1 MRSGFIFSTC
11 LESWK
16 ISSPGKLPLFF
27 GPIVWYYG
35 EKKRERMFA
44 MLHLLLGRD
53 WTANRDEILNRV
65 SSDVKCRRGN
75 RILMVPELISHETER
90 RLCTA
95 AGDTASRYAEVLSF
109 TRLAN
114 RVTESLSCATMECL
128 DNGGRVVAMASAA
141 RQLSSRLKAY
151 ASVETR
157 PEFLTGLIEGVDEFK
172 RCCITSQDLSR
183 AALET
188 EGTLAQK
195 LEELSL
201 LMEGYDALCSHG
213 KRDPRDQM
221 TWLLELMEEGSF
233 AAAHVF
239 YIDGFPDFTRQH
251 LAILEHLIK
260 ESPEVTVSLNCDRA
274 ESPLLAFEKAGQTAS
289 ELIRCAKHA
298 GIEYK
303 VEFIEER
310 HTPVFSV
317 CGKLFQGSFDSG
329 FAKDVLRTFRAQ
341 TPYQECMAAAHEV
354 MALVRSGCRYR
365 DITLVFTDP
374 SVYMPLISLVFNR
387 FHIPVYQSGTED
399 ILQKNVMITV
409 LNALDAALNGFDRRE
424 VLRYLRSGLSPLD
437 TDTCD
442 LVENYAITWGI
453 RGSAWLKPWE
463 NHPEGL
469 SAPWND
475 FSRNRLEFLNRARER
490 AMEPLERLSR
500 GFREAKNV
508 KAQVRALYIFLE
520 EIHLATRLL
529 VMAQDLDE
537 AGDNRSAQI
546 LNQLWE
552 ILLSALEQMHD
563 VLGDTHWEAEHF
575 TRLLRLLLSQYD
587 VGTIPPVLDAVQT
600 GPVSAMRCHQQK
612 HLILLGAQEGNLPG
626 YSGSTGLLTDQERVM
641 LRQLGVPLTGGAMEG
656 IQAEFAEI
664 YGVFCGATE
673 SVRVYCSGEQPSF
686 VFRRLCDMAGGM
698 ETVGEGLSFAQADGA
713 EAAAYLARWEEPDA
727 ACRLGLTESYM
738 DIACRRDYSLGKVQ
752 KEHIQSLYGE
762 TLNLSASQ
770 IDRVAECRLS
780 YFLKY
785 GLRAQERKE
794 ATVDPAEFGTYVHA
808 VLEDTCREIRDR
820 GGFHTVSL
828 EETLE
833 IAHRYSDAY
842 AAEHFSQL
850 QSERMVY
857 LFRRNIQELDMVVG
871 ELWQEL
877 SISDFA
883 PLDFEVG
890 FGSEEGLAPI
900 AIPNHAMNAL
910 LRGFIDRV
918 DSWQSGGSRY
928 YRVVD
933 YKTGKKDFDYCDV
946 YNGVGL
952 QMLLYMFALKHSG
965 AAVVGDK
972 AVAAGVQYF
981 PARAPYMTSDGKLSP
996 EEAEKA
1002 RMTQWKRKGL
1012 LLQDEGVL
1020 QAMEPGE
1027 QYRRLC
1033 CTVKKD
1039 GTLSGDLADREQLK
1053 MLETYVFRVV
1063 GKMVE
1068 DIASGNVEPNPYTRG
1083 SSHDACAWCPYA
1095 SICHKET
1102 VEGRRNYKTMTAQR
1116 FWEEIGKEEHHGG

>member
-1 MRSGFIFSTC
+1 
-11 LESWK
+11 
-16 ISSPGKLPLFF
+16 
-27 GPIVWYYG
+27 
-35 EKKRERMFA
+35 

-53 WTANRDEILNRV
+53 WTANRDEILRRV
-65 SSDVKCRRGN
+65 AADVKNGKDR

-90 RLCTA
+90 RLCA
-95 AGDTASRYAEVLSF
+95 YAGDTASRYAEVLSF

-114 RVTESLSCATMECL
+114 RVTADLGCANMECL
-128 DNGGRVVAMASAA
+128 DSGGRVVAMASAA

-151 ASVETR
+151 AAVETK

-221 TWLLELMEEGSF
+221 TWLLEQMEEGSF
-233 AAAHVF
+233 AAEHVF

-251 LAILEHLIK
+251 LAILEHLIR
-260 ESPEVTVSLNCDRA
+260 ESAEVTVSLNCDRP
-274 ESPLLAFEKAGQTAS
+274 ESLLLAFEKAGETAS
-289 ELIRCAKHA
+289 QLIQCAKKA
-298 GIEYK
+298 GIPYK
-303 VEFIEER
+303 IEMVEEQESSLSYLR
-310 HTPVFSV
+310 SA
-317 CGKLFQGSFDSG
+317 LFQGSLTEG
-329 FAKDVLRTFRAQ
+329 QAREVLTTFRAQ
-341 TPYQECMAAAHEV
+341 SPYQECMAAAQEV
-354 MALVRSGCRYR
+354 MELVRSGFRYR

-399 ILQKNVMITV
+399 ILQKNVITTV
-409 LNALDAALNGFDRRE
+409 LNALEAALSGFDRRS

-437 TDTCD
+437 ADTCD
-442 LVENYAITWGI
+442 LVENYAIVWGI
-453 RGSAWLKPWE
+453 RGQEWLRPWE

-469 SAPWND
+469 SAQWND
-475 FSRNRLEFLNRARER
+475 FSRSRLEYLNNARQR
-490 AMEPLERLSR
+490 AMEPLEALSK
-500 GFREAKNV
+500 GFRNARNLQE
-508 KAQVRALYIFLE
+508 QVLALYKFLE
-520 EIHLATRLL
+520 DIRLAKRLL
-529 VMAQDLDE
+529 TMAESLDA
-537 AGDNRSAQI
+537 AGDNRTAQI

-552 ILLSALEQMHD
+552 ILLSALEQMYD

-612 HLILLGAQEGNLPG
+612 HVILLGAQEGNLPG
-626 YSGSTGLLTDQERVM
+626 YSGSTGLLTDQERVT

-673 SVRVYCSGEQPSF
+673 SIRVFCSGDQPSF
-686 VFRRLCDMAGGM
+686 VFRRLCEMAGGVRM
-698 ETVGEGLSFAQADGA
+698 VDDNLSFAQADQK
-713 EAAAYLARWEEPDA
+713 EAAAYLARWDDDA
-727 ACRLGLTESYM
+727 AADRLDLT
-738 DIACRRDYSLGKVQ
+738 DFFADVAKRRDYSLGKVTG
-752 KEHIQSLYGE
+752 ERIRSLYGE
-762 TLNLSASQ
+762 TLNLSDSQ

-808 VLEDTCREIRDR
+808 VLEDTCREIKES
-820 GGFHTVSL
+820 GGFHKVTL
-828 EETLE
+828 EQTLE

-842 AAEHFSQL
+842 AAEHFGQL
-850 QSERMVY
+850 QSERMTY
-857 LFRRNIQELDMVVG
+857 LFRRNIQELDMVVA
-871 ELWQEL
+871 ELWLEL
-877 SISDFA
+877 HISEFA
-883 PLDFEVG
+883 PMDFEVG
-890 FGSEEGLAPI
+890 FGDTEQLPPI

-918 DSWQSGGSRY
+918 DSWQSMGSRY

-946 YNGVGL
+946 FNGVGL
-952 QMLLYMFALKHSG
+952 QMLLYMFALKQSG
-965 AAVVGDK
+965 GDVVGEK

-981 PARAPYMTSDGKLSP
+981 PARAPYMTSDGKLSA

-1002 RMTQWKRKGL
+1002 RLSQWKRRGL
-1012 LLQDEGVL
+1012 LLQDEAVL
-1020 QAMEPGE
+1020 QAMEPGDQFE
-1027 QYRRLC
+1027 RLC

-1039 GTLSGDLADREQLK
+1039 GSLSGDLADRQQLK
-1053 MLETYVFRVV
+1053 LLERYVFHVV
-1063 GKMVE
+1063 GKLVE
-1068 DIASGNVEPNPYTRG
+1068 DIASGNVDPNPYTRG
-1083 SSHDACAWCPYA
+1083 SSHDACAWCPYGP
-1095 SICHKET
+1095 ICHKDT
-1102 VEGRRNYKTMTAQR
+1102 IQGRRNYKTMDAKK
-1116 FWEEIGKEEHHGG
+1116 FWEEIGKEEAQYGG

>member
-1 MRSGFIFSTC
+1 
-11 LESWK
+11 
-16 ISSPGKLPLFF
+16 
-27 GPIVWYYG
+27 
-35 EKKRERMFA
+35 

-53 WTANRDEILNRV
+53 WTANRDEILDRV
-65 SSDVKCRRGN
+65 AADVRNGQGN

-90 RLCTA
+90 RLCVA

-114 RVTESLSCATMECL
+114 RVTADLGCANMECL

-141 RQLSSRLKAY
+141 RQLSSKLKAY
-151 ASVETR
+151 AAVETR

-172 RCCITSQDLSR
+172 RCCITAQDLSR

-233 AAAHVF
+233 AADHVF

-251 LAILEHLIK
+251 LAILEHLIR

-274 ESPLLAFEKAGQTAS
+274 ESPLLAFEKAGETAS
-289 ELIRCAKHA
+289 QLIRCAKQA
-298 GIEYK
+298 GIPYQ
-303 VEFIEER
+303 VEFAEER
-310 HTPVFSV
+310 RSPLSEV
-317 CGKLFQGSFDSG
+317 CGKLFQGSPEEG
-329 FAKDVLRTFRAQ
+329 FAADVLKTFRVQ
-341 TPYQECMAAAHEV
+341 SPYLECMAAAQEV
-354 MALVRSGCRYR
+354 MKLVRSGCRYR

-374 SVYMPLISLVFNR
+374 SVYIPLISLVFHR

-399 ILQKNVMITV
+399 ILQKNVITTV
-409 LNALDAALNGFDRRE
+409 LNALEAALSGFDRRE

-442 LVENYAITWGI
+442 LVENYAVIWGI
-453 RGSAWLKPWE
+453 RGQEWLKDWE

-469 SAPWND
+469 SAQWND
-475 FSRNRLEFLNRARER
+475 FSRSRLEFINKARQR
-490 AMEPLERLSR
+490 AMEPLENLRR
-500 GFREAKNV
+500 GFRDARNLKE
-508 KAQVRALYIFLE
+508 QVLTLYRFLE
-520 EIHLATRLL
+520 EIHLAKRLL
-529 VMAQDLDE
+529 TMAEELD
-537 AGDNRSAQI
+537 ASGDNRSAQI

-575 TRLLRLLLSQYD
+575 SRLFRLLLSQYD

-626 YSGSTGLLTDQERVM
+626 YSGSTGLLTDQERVQ
-641 LRQLGVPLTGGAMEG
+641 LRQLGVPLTGGAMDG

-673 SVRVYCSGEQPSF
+673 SIRVFCSGEQPSF
-686 VFRRLCDMAGGM
+686 VFRRLCDMAGGV
-698 ETVGEGLSFAQADGA
+698 TVVEEELSFAQADPE
-713 EAAAYLARWEEPDA
+713 EAAAYLARWDDWNTAQRLELRDA
-727 ACRLGLTESYM
+727 FLDVAR
-738 DIACRRDYSLGKVQ
+738 RRDYSLGKV
-752 KEHIQSLYGE
+752 ERERIQSLYGE

-808 VLEDTCREIRDR
+808 VLEDTCREIKDK
-820 GGFHTVSL
+820 GGFHGVSL
-828 EETLE
+828 EETLA

-842 AAEHFSQL
+842 AAEHFGQL
-850 QSERMVY
+850 QSERMTY

-877 SISDFA
+877 SGSEFA

-890 FGSEEGLAPI
+890 FGDAEQLPPI

-918 DSWQSGGSRY
+918 DAWQSKGSRY

-946 YNGVGL
+946 FSGVGL

-965 AAVVGDK
+965 ADVVGEK

-1002 RMTQWKRKGL
+1002 RVSQWKRKGL
-1012 LLQDEGVL
+1012 LLRDEAVL
-1020 QAMEPGE
+1020 QAMDPGE
-1027 QYRRLC
+1027 QFDRLC

-1039 GTLSGDLADREQLK
+1039 GSLSGDLADRDQLK
-1053 MLETYVFRVV
+1053 LLETYVFRVV
-1063 GKMVE
+1063 GKLVE
-1068 DIASGNVEPNPYTRG
+1068 DIASGNVDPNPYTRG
-1083 SSHDACAWCPYA
+1083 SSHDACAWCPYGA
-1095 SICHKET
+1095 ICHKAE
-1102 VEGRRNYKTMTAQR
+1102 VEGRRNYKTMNADR
-1116 FWEEIGKEEHHGG
+1116 FWEEIGKEAAKHGG